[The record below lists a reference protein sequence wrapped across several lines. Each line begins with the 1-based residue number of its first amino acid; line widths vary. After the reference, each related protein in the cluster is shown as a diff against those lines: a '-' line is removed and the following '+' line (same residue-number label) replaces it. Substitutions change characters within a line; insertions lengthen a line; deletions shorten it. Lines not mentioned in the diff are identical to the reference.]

1 MSPRKTYILKLYVA
15 GNTPNSM
22 RALKTLRN
30 ILEEEFRGVYALKVI
45 DVLKNPQLAEEDK
58 ILATPTL
65 AKILPPPVRRII
77 GDLSDRERV
86 LIGLDLLYDE
96 LSDETSTDNDDEIIT
111 NDSYYDSAGDSGDD
125 LVDDSS
131 GDLVDELAEDLADDS
146 GHDSVDKLAGDSAV
160 DSVNYVASNSV
171 DDMLNNAVNN
181 FADSKGDDNVD
192 NKVDNKA
199 GSKAGSK
206 AGGKPG
212 NKADSKADNKTGG
225 KANNKAGNKLD
236 N

>member
-30 ILEEEFRGVYALKVI
+30 ILDEEFRGVYALKVI

-96 LSDETSTDNDDEIIT
+96 LSEESMFDIDNEIIQDDLAENSADT
-111 NDSYYDSAGDSGDD
+111 SADDSADSSVGDS
-125 LVDDSS
+125 
-131 GDLVDELAEDLADDS
+131 ANDLADDS
-146 GHDSVDKLAGDSAV
+146 
-160 DSVNYVASNSV
+160 VNGST
-171 DDMLNNAVNN
+171 
-181 FADSKGDDNVD
+181 KGKIDQ
-192 NKVDNKA
+192 
-199 GSKAGSK
+199 
-206 AGGKPG
+206 
-212 NKADSKADNKTGG
+212 
-225 KANNKAGNKLD
+225 
-236 N
+236 

>member
-30 ILEEEFRGVYALKVI
+30 ILETEFRGVYALKVI

-96 LSDETSTDNDDEIIT
+96 LSESSLMSSSLDAEEEES
-111 NDSYYDSAGDSGDD
+111 DSATMDS
-125 LVDDSS
+125 
-131 GDLVDELAEDLADDS
+131 
-146 GHDSVDKLAGDSAV
+146 
-160 DSVNYVASNSV
+160 
-171 DDMLNNAVNN
+171 
-181 FADSKGDDNVD
+181 
-192 NKVDNKA
+192 
-199 GSKAGSK
+199 
-206 AGGKPG
+206 
-212 NKADSKADNKTGG
+212 
-225 KANNKAGNKLD
+225 
-236 N
+236 

>member
-30 ILEEEFRGVYALKVI
+30 ILETEFRGVYALKVI

-65 AKILPPPVRRII
+65 SKILPPPVRRII

-96 LSDETSTDNDDEIIT
+96 LADNAFSSGYMDAVDEDNDTSTP
-111 NDSYYDSAGDSGDD
+111 DSPTDS
-125 LVDDSS
+125 
-131 GDLVDELAEDLADDS
+131 
-146 GHDSVDKLAGDSAV
+146 
-160 DSVNYVASNSV
+160 
-171 DDMLNNAVNN
+171 
-181 FADSKGDDNVD
+181 
-192 NKVDNKA
+192 
-199 GSKAGSK
+199 
-206 AGGKPG
+206 
-212 NKADSKADNKTGG
+212 
-225 KANNKAGNKLD
+225 
-236 N
+236 

>member
-30 ILEEEFRGVYALKVI
+30 ILETEFRGVYALKVI

-65 AKILPPPVRRII
+65 SKILPPPVRRII

-96 LSDETSTDNDDEIIT
+96 LADNAFSSGYLDAVDEQNDTSTP
-111 NDSYYDSAGDSGDD
+111 DSPTDS
-125 LVDDSS
+125 
-131 GDLVDELAEDLADDS
+131 
-146 GHDSVDKLAGDSAV
+146 
-160 DSVNYVASNSV
+160 
-171 DDMLNNAVNN
+171 
-181 FADSKGDDNVD
+181 
-192 NKVDNKA
+192 
-199 GSKAGSK
+199 
-206 AGGKPG
+206 
-212 NKADSKADNKTGG
+212 
-225 KANNKAGNKLD
+225 
-236 N
+236 

>member
-30 ILEEEFRGVYALKVI
+30 ILETEFRGVYALKVI

-96 LSDETSTDNDDEIIT
+96 LSEEGYGALLDQEEGEVEEGQVEE
-111 NDSYYDSAGDSGDD
+111 A
-125 LVDDSS
+125 
-131 GDLVDELAEDLADDS
+131 ADD
-146 GHDSVDKLAGDSAV
+146 
-160 DSVNYVASNSV
+160 
-171 DDMLNNAVNN
+171 
-181 FADSKGDDNVD
+181 ADVGTS
-192 NKVDNKA
+192 
-199 GSKAGSK
+199 
-206 AGGKPG
+206 
-212 NKADSKADNKTGG
+212 
-225 KANNKAGNKLD
+225 
-236 N
+236 